1 VEQPIPLTVAITA
14 LPNGV
19 TTSATPT
26 FTFTATSTFTPTPPP
41 VTNIYY
47 QVDTWQGVWLSTTPT
62 GAAGAGATPAL
73 TKGTHVLYA
82 YAVDGGE
89 ATSINSGFQS
99 SPLIGT
105 ITAYPFT
112 YIPLFTLTFTLT
124 YVAGANGTLTGSTF
138 QTVDYGANGSEIGVI
153 PAANYHFVN
162 WSDGV
167 LTPSRTDANVTAN
180 KNVTASFAVDSFTLT
195 YVAGT
200 GGTITGSLVQ
210 TVNYNGSGSTVTAS
224 PNTGYHFVNW
234 TPGDLATASR
244 TDANVTAIK
253 NVTANFAID
262 SFTLNYAAG
271 PNGSLTGIA
280 SQTVDY
286 GASGS
291 EVVAVPAANYHFV
304 KWSDDVMTAARTDTN
319 VTANKNVT
327 ANFALDSAIALTAP
341 AGGAKWGF
349 GTSHQITYTCA
360 GITTSVTIELSRDNG
375 STWANLTTSAT
386 GGTGSFSFPWTVT
399 EPGTINARV
408 RVSGN
413 GQSSTSAIFDIAE
426 EKGVSGTFTATFA
439 NGQVTVQGTGTGTLW
454 VTPLERPLAQVPDLS
469 PFLLGDTGK
478 RGAFFWDISQQGL
491 TGMLTIT
498 LHYPPTL
505 GEETFQL
512 FRWDGSDWVNQPG
525 TLNVANHTFTFSI
538 DASLLLGAPFALAGD
553 PHAMPSMNPWAIV
566 LLAGGLFA
574 AGAWFLR
581 RRLLK
586 AN

>member
-1 VEQPIPLTVAITA
+1 VAVNAVTNKIYVANVYSDNVTVIDEQVEQAIPLTVAITA

-26 FTFTATSTFTPTPPP
+26 FTFTATSTFTPTAPP

-47 QVDTWQGVWLSTTPT
+47 QVDTWQGVWLRATP
-62 GAAGAGATPAL
+62 AGATGTGATL
-73 TKGTHVLYA
+73 TLLAGTHILYA
-82 YAVDGGE
+82 FAVDGGE

-112 YIPLFTLTFTLT
+112 YIPPFTLTYTLT
-124 YVAGANGTLTGSTF
+124 YVAGANGS
-138 QTVDYGANGSEIGVI
+138 
-153 PAANYHFVN
+153 
-162 WSDGV
+162 
-167 LTPSRTDANVTAN
+167 
-180 KNVTASFAVDSFTLT
+180 
-195 YVAGT
+195 
-200 GGTITGSLVQ
+200 ITGSLVQ
-210 TVNYNGSGSTVTAS
+210 TVNYGASGTLVTAV
-224 PNTGYHFVNW
+224 PTTGYHFVDW
-234 TPGDLATASR
+234 TPGGLTTASR
-244 TDANVTAIK
+244 TDTNVTADHTF
-253 NVTANFAID
+253 TANFAID
-262 SFTLNYAAG
+262 S
-271 PNGSLTGIA
+271 
-280 SQTVDY
+280 V
-286 GASGS
+286 
-291 EVVAVPAANYHFV
+291 
-304 KWSDDVMTAARTDTN
+304 
-319 VTANKNVT
+319 
-327 ANFALDSAIALTAP
+327 IALTAP